1 MRRALPSPSTRA
13 ASSVGAFAMRSIIR
27 DGMTWLCMSID
38 RIIACTGLGFDG
50 RDVDFDETAG
60 YQQGAYLHRRARRRR
75 RKEYAPHG
83 VELREVVQVRE
94 EHLRLDRVGVIVSG
108 GFEHAA
114 DVLEH
119 VARLTFAVGCVI
131 RKRRIAP

>member
-60 YQQGAYLHRRARRRR
+60 YQQPAYLHRRARRPR
-75 RKEYAPHG
+75 RKEFLPNLIE
-83 VELREVVQVRE
+83 VVEVVQVGE
-94 EHLRLDRVGVIVSG
+94 EHLRL
-108 GFEHAA
+108 HH
-114 DVLEH
+114 VLQ
-119 VARLTFAVGCVI
+119 ARS
-131 RKRRIAP
+131 RRLQHLLQITE